1 MNISDCG
8 SPTKVIRRTDI
19 AGLLTKIVMREFFS
33 RPSRIRHL
41 MLLVK
46 QNSDR
51 RGSRGGQVHKAM
63 TDKGNAM
70 SKSGVFQNLKR
81 KKKSA
86 NGSII

>member
-1 MNISDCG
+1 
-8 SPTKVIRRTDI
+8 
-19 AGLLTKIVMREFFS
+19 
-33 RPSRIRHL
+33 
-41 MLLVK
+41 MLLPVIK

-51 RGSRGGQVHKAM
+51 RGSRGEHVHKAM